1 MKYPGKR
8 KDRTMKQFTQEQ
20 AAEMYDALIATR
32 QLNLHL
38 NRVGTIGF
46 NIKAQIDAALVHVDV
61 IPINLHLNRVGTI
74 GFNIKAQI
82 DAALVHADV
91 IPSLLQSHTS
101 SPVDTPIPHFE
112 KTCANCRFR
121 NVNFSMVCGAPEC
134 DGCCESDEIL
144 HEHWQPKQPVAAPLI
159 ALPVNRNQSA

>member
-8 KDRTMKQFTQEQ
+8 KDRIMKQFTQEQ

-32 QLNLHL
+32 QL
-38 NRVGTIGF
+38 
-46 NIKAQIDAALVHVDV
+46 
-61 IPINLHLNRVGTI
+61 NLHLNRVGTI

>member
-8 KDRTMKQFTQEQ
+8 KDRIMKQFTQEQ

-46 NIKAQIDAALVHVDV
+46 NIKAQIDAALVHV
-61 IPINLHLNRVGTI
+61 
-74 GFNIKAQI
+74 
-82 DAALVHADV
+82 DV